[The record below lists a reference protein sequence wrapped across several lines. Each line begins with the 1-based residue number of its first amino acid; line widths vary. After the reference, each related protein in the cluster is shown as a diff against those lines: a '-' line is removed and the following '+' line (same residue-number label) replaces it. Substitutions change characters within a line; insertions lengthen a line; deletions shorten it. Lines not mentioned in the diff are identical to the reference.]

1 MLLFLS
7 EVYSAYFSSSSFY
20 LRSKQL
26 FRPFPLKLFTDCVL
40 AYKERLLHSQS
51 QLKSILMSNPDLI
64 PFSGSSVTETQR
76 RIEVAIVKT
85 LSVAI
90 DSQIHLEND
99 DFCGEA
105 SNEALLFEFN
115 KVLNSLYFCLPLQLI
130 WVRNATMNFTY
141 SMQKLFTRERAP
153 VGILQRVL
161 ILTRKILKK
170 GYSNAE
176 IIECGSTCWS
186 KATSYPQ
193 TLIDNNVRAVFKITI
208 PMVINTLLRAKNLGN
223 STTECTRYSDNDETL
238 MENAFDPRTFTLNL
252 IQLTAYV
259 LATGC
264 LSFSD
269 NTLDNPSG
277 SFRNECETFWSLV
290 LGNIPR
296 IPGADVETVC
306 LLLDD
311 ISLQNISDYES
322 DAGRIF
328 PALIIVTT
336 SLINCIEFSST
347 EDSDFGNKEIV
358 MSLLFGLYKCV
369 LRAGIRRFQQLPVIF
384 AFECLA
390 TFAMVKRLEFQWSP
404 ICLQASELLI
414 DVLIPQLSVQQTSL
428 LLDLPG
434 FPYLLL
440 LGRPTWNALAK
451 RMIYHCHSTENSAY
465 LEQINKIPMNYE
477 LLSLIWSVWF
487 PLLPNLEQQKVVR
500 RLSETFENGWRII
513 ERSKETPKSVTP
525 ENSEDERLSQSG
537 GEKFALLVAEQ
548 FISLP
553 TKLEVPASTLFY
565 QSGPFRINLLR
576 LLTLVVRLD
585 KIFLNRLCLGRFI
598 ETVVSLLTDIRCE
611 PSGNLLNLLRIL
623 NACLLM
629 ADEDG
634 INQVTPYILERLTA
648 TKLPWL
654 YARRPLL
661 KMTNSPLMEELCVL
675 GALLMFGEGPN
686 KLYTTITPYRDN
698 DNGGIFCPVFTIS
711 EVLLHCIR
719 GGTVAMVSQRA
730 CCSAALLLIYAPNG
744 LQMGPWPSYEE
755 SPKFNFY
762 LKLQASVYSNLL
774 DPTLKPFQIL
784 LSSLL
789 GRMLKQCSQEAL
801 DQKVPKR
808 GALFGETIWNQLV
821 LENLLL
827 EEVDENDE
835 LPYSMSLLAFLAEL
849 LANTPKLL
857 ITSLV
862 PQLLQDLVVFY
873 AQQPADPIPPGSPYA
888 LLQKIVDV
896 LSKNEAVTFLTNT
909 SRKAIR
915 EKLHMEGYAPQEPI
929 LPSLG
934 TYRRFLLPELST
946 TF

>member
-1 MLLFLS
+1 M
-7 EVYSAYFSSSSFY
+7 SSGASSTVTKTCTA
-20 LRSKQL
+20 RSKQL

-51 QLKSILMSNPDLI
+51 QLKSILTSNPDLI
-64 PFSGSSVTETQR
+64 PFSGSNVTETQR
-76 RIEVAIVKT
+76 RIEVVIVKT

-90 DSQIHLEND
+90 DSQIYLEND
-99 DFCGEA
+99 DFCDDS
-105 SNEALLFEFN
+105 SNEVLLFEFN

-130 WVRNATMNFTY
+130 W
-141 SMQKLFTRERAP
+141 KLFARERAP
-153 VGILQRVL
+153 VGILQKVL

-176 IIECGSTCWS
+176 IIECGATCWS
-186 KATSYPQ
+186 KAISYPQ
-193 TLIDNNVRAVFKITI
+193 TLIDNNVRAVFRITI
-208 PMVINTLLRAKNLGN
+208 PLIMNTLLRAKNLEN
-223 STTECTRYSDNDETL
+223 STTECDSDETL
-238 MENAFDPRTFTLNL
+238 MANVFNPRTFSLNL

-269 NTLDNPSG
+269 KIIDNPSD
-277 SFRNECETFWSLV
+277 SFRNEYETFWSLV
-290 LGNIPR
+290 LGNISR
-296 IPGADVETVC
+296 IPGADVETIC

-311 ISLQNISDYES
+311 ICSQNISDCES

-336 SLINCIEFSST
+336 SLINCSESSSA
-347 EDSDFGNKEIV
+347 EDSDVGSKEII

-369 LRAGIRRFQQLPVIF
+369 LRAGIRRFQQLPAIF

-390 TFAMVKRLEFQWSP
+390 TFA
-404 ICLQASELLI
+404 
-414 DVLIPQLSVQQTSL
+414 
-428 LLDLPG
+428 
-434 FPYLLL
+434 
-440 LGRPTWNALAK
+440 
-451 RMIYHCHSTENSAY
+451 
-465 LEQINKIPMNYE
+465 
-477 LLSLIWSVWF
+477 SVWF
-487 PLLPNLEQQKVVR
+487 PLLPDLEQQKAVR
-500 RLSETFENGWRII
+500 RLSETFENAWRTI
-513 ERSKETPKSVTP
+513 ERSEETPESVTT

-537 GEKFALLVAEQ
+537 GERLALFVAEQ
-548 FISLP
+548 FASLP

-576 LLTLVVRLD
+576 MLTLVVRLD
-585 KIFLNRLCLGRFI
+585 KIFLNRLCLGQFI
-598 ETVVSLLTDIRCE
+598 ETVVSLLTDTRCE
-611 PSGNLLNLLRIL
+611 SSGNLLNLLRIL

-629 ADEDG
+629 ADENG
-634 INQVTPYILERLTA
+634 INQVTPHIIERLTA

-661 KMTNSPLMEELCVL
+661 KMTNFLLMEELCVL

-686 KLYTTITPYRDN
+686 KLYTIITPYRDN
-698 DNGGIFCPVFTIS
+698 DDGRIYSPIFTIS

-730 CCSAALLLIYAPNG
+730 CCSAALLLIHAPNG

-755 SPKFNFY
+755 SPKFDFY

-784 LSSLL
+784 LSALL
-789 GRMLKQCSQEAL
+789 GRMLKQYSQEASNH
-801 DQKVPKR
+801 KVPKR
-808 GALFGETIWNQLV
+808 GTLFGESIWNQLV

-827 EEVDENDE
+827 EEVDEKDE
-835 LPYSMSLLAFLAEL
+835 LPYSISLLAFLAEL
-849 LANTPKLL
+849 LSNTPKLL
-857 ITSLV
+857 VTSLD

-873 AQQPADPIPPGSPYA
+873 AQLPADPIPPRSPYA

-909 SRKAIR
+909 SRKAIK
-915 EKLHMEGYAPQEPI
+915 EKLHKEGYAPQEPV
-929 LPSLG
+929 LPSLVA
-934 TYRRFLLPELST
+934 YRRFLLPELSAK
-946 TF
+946 F